1 MRFSMAPAAPRSLR
15 SGSRRSRR
23 RSKISGRRRLVACV
37 ILIIPLFL
45 AANLVYQITRKPA
58 ELLAP
63 ISGSFLKSPSLT
75 WGRYGS
81 LFMEYATPILS
92 PTFLAALAQVE
103 SDGNPIARPRWRWAW
118 SWDPFELYKPASSAL
133 GIFQITDG
141 TFAEARKSCLTDGAD
156 SKGET
161 FGDPAPCGNPFLYT
175 RISAR
180 DSIEMTA
187 AYLHRQT
194 ARILAL
200 HPKRKPSA
208 AQKEK
213 LAAVIH
219 LCGAKRGEQFA
230 ARGFRVAQDERCGSH
245 DLQSYLKRIDRLKTR
260 FARLADN

>member
-1 MRFSMAPAAPRSLR
+1 MAPAAPRSLR
-15 SGSRRSRR
+15 SSGRRSRR
-23 RSKISGRRRLVACV
+23 RPRISGRRRLVACG
-37 ILIIPLFL
+37 IAIIPLFL
-45 AANLVYQITRKPA
+45 AVNLVYQVTRKPA

-63 ISGSFLKSPSLT
+63 ISGSFLKSPSAA
-75 WGRYGS
+75 WERYGS
-81 LFMEYATPILS
+81 LFQEYSTPIIS

-103 SDGNPIARPRWRWAW
+103 SDGNPFARPPWRWAW

-141 TFAEARKSCLTDGAD
+141 TFIEARKSCLAAGAD
-156 SKGET
+156 SKDET
-161 FGDPAPCGNPFLYT
+161 SNDSPPCGNPILYT

-180 DSIEMTA
+180 DSIEMTS
-187 AYLHRQT
+187 AYLHRHV

-200 HPKRKPSA
+200 HPKRKTTS

-230 ARGFRVAQDERCGSH
+230 ARGFRILEGEQCGAHELENYLERIERM
-245 DLQSYLKRIDRLKTR
+245 KRR
-260 FARLADN
+260 FARLAN